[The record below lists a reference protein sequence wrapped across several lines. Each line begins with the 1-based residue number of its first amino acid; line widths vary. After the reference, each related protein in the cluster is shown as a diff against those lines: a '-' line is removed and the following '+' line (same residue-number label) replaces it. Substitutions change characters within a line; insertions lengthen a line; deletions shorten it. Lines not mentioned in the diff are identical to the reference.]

1 MKKYFVMSLAISLG
15 LAAAGW
21 VYAADSLAIRAP
33 IEEGHCTGKHHSKPS
48 PEAHFKHIEADVA
61 AAQSAGKISA
71 QDAQEVREKI
81 AASKA
86 AHLAMETQKTA
97 LQAKLDALGLKPA
110 LARPHDLMRHLEH
123 ISQDVDRAEKS
134 GQLSASDAK
143 SVRQQILSIRTAAQ
157 QTEAAGNSTQ
167 PNQHIQAQMQAL
179 HQQLKQLKLRPTR
192 PPRVEL

>member
-1 MKKYFVMSLAISLG
+1 MKKYFVMSLSISLG

-33 IEEGHCTGKHHSKPS
+33 IQEHCAGKHHAKPS
-48 PEAHFKHIEADVA
+48 SDAHFKRIEADVA

-71 QDAQEVREKI
+71 QDAQQVREKI

-86 AHLAMETQKTA
+86 AHLAMETQNMA

-110 LARPHDLMRHLEH
+110 LARRHDLMRHLEH
-123 ISQDVDRAEKS
+123 ISQDVDQAEKS

-143 SVRQQILSIRTAAQ
+143 NVRQQILSLRTEVQ
-157 QTEAAGNSTQ
+157 QTEAAGNPTQ
-167 PNQHIQAQMQAL
+167 PNPHIQAQMQAL

-192 PPRVEL
+192 PPRAAL